1 MNEKG
6 ISLSILVITII
17 ILSIITS
24 ATLYVGMDSIRN
36 VKIQK
41 LETDLKIIQTK
52 CNELLKAG
60 WSQDDFLSQGKSIEE
75 VSSSKKREQITN
87 AILAVTNKNNTENYI
102 YYNPKGL
109 ENLGIVQ
116 IDREIVINI
125 TEKIIIDINGVKDNN
140 DNMIYSIKWTG
151 YTTNKNNRK

>member
-24 ATLYVGMDSIRN
+24 ATLYAGMDSIRN

-60 WSQDDFLSQGKSIEE
+60 WSQDDFLAQGKSIEE

>member
-60 WSQDDFLSQGKSIEE
+60 WSQDDFLAQGKSIEE

-102 YYNPKGL
+102 YSFF
-109 ENLGIVQ
+109 IC
-116 IDREIVINI
+116 
-125 TEKIIIDINGVKDNN
+125 
-140 DNMIYSIKWTG
+140 
-151 YTTNKNNRK
+151 

>member
-60 WSQDDFLSQGKSIEE
+60 WLQDDFLAQGKSIEE

>member
-60 WSQDDFLSQGKSIEE
+60 WSQDDFLAKGKSIEE